1 MKTKVIALY
10 NNKGGVGKTTTAI
23 NVSHIL
29 SEVCEKK
36 VLVIDCDGQQNTSR
50 FFSDKLPET
59 GVEQVLLRS
68 EVYPAD
74 ALSSTRYENIDV
86 LVSSERMNQCAER
99 FNQLS
104 KTEQQINLNHL
115 CDFFENQYDYVV
127 LDMPPALNCITE
139 NLLRIADGVI
149 VPIELGTFSI
159 QGIAR
164 VTDTI
169 NKVGAAFTGCFVAK
183 YDKHNKLDAELKTLL
198 DNTLGNKVFSAVIPY
213 SRIIRNSTNYR
224 LTAYEYMHW
233 LPPVK
238 KYVELTKE
246 IVRKVV

>member
-29 SEVCEKK
+29 SEVCGKK

-50 FFSDKLPET
+50 FFSDRLPET
-59 GVEQVLLRS
+59 GVEQVLLHS
-68 EVYPAD
+68 EVHPSD

-86 LVSSERMNQCAER
+86 LVSSEKMNQCAEY

-104 KTEQQINLNHL
+104 KQEQQINLNHL
-115 CDFFENQYDYVV
+115 CDFFDNQYDYVI

-139 NLLRIADGVI
+139 NLLCIADGVI
-149 VPIELGTFSI
+149 VSIELGTFSI

-169 NKVGAAFTGCFVAK
+169 NKVGAAFIGCFVAK

-198 DNTLGNKVFSAVIPY
+198 NDTLDNKVFGAVIPY

-233 LPPVK
+233 LPPVR
-238 KYVELTKE
+238 KYVELTEE
-246 IVRKVV
+246 IVRRVV